1 MKLENKIAVVTGAA
15 SGIGYGI
22 VEKFVK
28 EGAKVVVGDIT
39 DNIFELEN
47 TFGKSVK
54 AVKVDV
60 SKEADVKN
68 LIETAVNTFGKLD
81 ILCNNAGIIGAYANI
96 EEYTEEQWNR
106 VLSININGP
115 FFGIKHAVP
124 FMKQNGGGSIIN
136 TVSISSRHATPGS
149 PAYVTSKGA
158 VLMLTRQAGHDYAR
172 DNIRVNGISP
182 GVVNTG
188 ILKDVDD
195 DMLSVYSQA
204 IPMGRIG
211 QPSELANV
219 VCFLA
224 SDEASYVTGQTYIVD
239 GGKDTI

>member
-1 MKLENKIAVVTGAA
+1 MRLENKVAVITGAA
-15 SGIGYGI
+15 SGIGYGM

-39 DNIFELEN
+39 DNISELEK
-47 TFGKSVK
+47 TFGKNVK

-68 LIETAVNTFGKLD
+68 LIDTAVEAFGKLD
-81 ILCNNAGIIGAYANI
+81 ILCNNAGVIGPHGNI
-96 EEYTEEQWNR
+96 DEYTEEQWNQ
-106 VLSININGP
+106 VISININGP

-124 FMKQNGGGSIIN
+124 HMRENGGGSIVN
-136 TVSISSRHATPGS
+136 TVSISSQHATPGS

-158 VLMLTRQAGHDYAR
+158 MLMLTRQAGHDYAR
-172 DNIRVNGISP
+172 EGIRVNGISP

-188 ILKDVDD
+188 ILKDVDE
-195 DMLSVYSQA
+195 DMLKVYSDA
-204 IPMGRIG
+204 IPMGRVG
-211 QPSELANV
+211 EPSELANV
-219 VCFLA
+219 ACFLA
-224 SDEASYVTGQTYIVD
+224 SDEASYVTGQTYVVD

>member
-15 SGIGYGI
+15 SGIGYAI
-22 VEKFVK
+22 AEKFVK

-39 DNIFELEN
+39 DNIFDLEK
-47 TFGKSVK
+47 TFGENVK

-96 EEYTEEQWNR
+96 DEYTEEQWNK
-106 VLSININGP
+106 VISININGP

-124 FMKQNGGGSIIN
+124 YMKKNGGGSIVN
-136 TVSISSRHATPGS
+136 TVSISSQHATPGS
-149 PAYVTSKGA
+149 PAYVTSKCA
-158 VLMLTRQAGHDYAR
+158 VLMLTRQAGYDYAR

-195 DMLSVYSQA
+195 SEA

-219 VCFLA
+219 DCFLA

>member
-1 MKLENKIAVVTGAA
+1 MKLENKVAVVTGAA
-15 SGIGYGI
+15 SGIGYAI

-28 EGAKVVVGDIT
+28 EGAKVVAADIT
-39 DNIFELEN
+39 DAVLELED
-47 TFGKSVK
+47 TFGENVK
-54 AVKVDV
+54 AVKADV

-68 LIETAVNTFGKLD
+68 TLDTAVNTFGKLD
-81 ILCNNAGIIGAYANI
+81 ILCNNAGVIGTYGNI
-96 EEYTEEQWNR
+96 DEYTEEQWNK
-106 VLSININGP
+106 VMSININGP

-124 FMKQNGGGSIIN
+124 YMRENGGGSIVN
-136 TVSISSRHATPGS
+136 TVSISSQHATPGS
-149 PAYVTSKGA
+149 PAYVASKGA

-172 DNIRVNGISP
+172 EGIRVNGISP

-195 DMLSVYSQA
+195 DMLKVYSEA

-211 QPSELANV
+211 EPSELANV